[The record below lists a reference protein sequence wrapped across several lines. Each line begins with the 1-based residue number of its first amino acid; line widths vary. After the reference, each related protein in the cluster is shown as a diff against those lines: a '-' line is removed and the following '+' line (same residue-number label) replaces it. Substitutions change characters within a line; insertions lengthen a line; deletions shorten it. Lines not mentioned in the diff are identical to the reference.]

1 MSPSR
6 PRLGKLGEDLA
17 ARHLERRGWIIL
29 DRNVRSPYGEID
41 VVAQDGQV
49 LVFLEVRT
57 RSSRAF
63 GTPEE
68 SITAAKRERMARCA
82 LAYLAGSAQPDR
94 EWRIDLIA
102 IELQNGRVAR
112 LEHHEHVLQ

>member
-6 PRLGKLGEDLA
+6 SQLGKLGEEIA
-17 ARHLERRGWIIL
+17 ARHLRRRGWLIVG
-29 DRNVRSPYGEID
+29 RNVRSPYGEID
-41 VVAQDGQV
+41 VVAEDGPV

-82 LAYLAGSAQPDR
+82 LAYLAGSPRPDR